1 MKEIEQILKTEV
13 EKYINNSPYKNDKT
27 IDGLSNRLK
36 YVSENAKEVTENVN
50 RLANEYLEKNPNID
64 SEKLIE
70 IAKDLVQRFLASP
83 VNG

>member
-13 EKYINNSPYKNDKT
+13 EKYIDNSPYKNDKT
-27 IDGLSNRLK
+27 ISGLSNRLK
-36 YVSENAKEVTENVN
+36 YVSENANEVTENVN

-64 SEKLIE
+64 SKELIE
-70 IAKDLVQRFLASP
+70 IAKNLVQRFLASP

>member
-70 IAKDLVQRFLASP
+70 IAKDLVQRFFASP